1 LPVQR
6 KEQPLDRA
14 CDQDQRIS
22 KNVGILKNI
31 GGKEKGGKMTTARE
45 LKIKHLRYDVK
56 KLMQV
61 LQKFCESEAGMDAG
75 VQLLSYQGQ
84 DLSVREFNIR
94 EIRLVENKI
103 LGATDKYR
111 CIIFVD

>member
-1 LPVQR
+1 M
-6 KEQPLDRA
+6 A
-14 CDQDQRIS
+14 TASGQDQKINI
-22 KNVGILKNI
+22 KDAVLKNT

-56 KLMQV
+56 KVMQV

-84 DLSVREFNIR
+84 DLPVKEFNIR

-111 CIIFVD
+111 CIFFVD